1 LISQPDL
8 KYVLKCWSTRHTLS
22 GGAEFGRQLS
32 VNFRNTGLFKNSATT
47 ISVPFT
53 APTITSPITV
63 RQNPTDADNHVTANI
78 AAAYAQDQI
87 KCRKFQVLLG
97 VRFDRFN
104 LRFQNNRNSENL
116 QRIDKLISHRA
127 GMVFKPIAA

>member
-1 LISQPDL
+1 VNADQTRVNLSAYNNATQRRNLFNQTDLNYSLKIS
-8 KYVLKCWSTRHTLS
+8 STRHTLS

-32 VNFRNTGLFKNSATT
+32 DNFRNTGFFNNSATT

-53 APTITSPITV
+53 APTIITPITF

-87 KCRKFQVLLG
+87 ELSRKFQVLLG
-97 VRFDRFN
+97 VRF
-104 LRFQNNRNSENL
+104 
-116 QRIDKLISHRA
+116 
-127 GMVFKPIAA
+127 